1 METRFPGGRPS
12 ELGSL
17 SIRKPHEQA
26 RRRKSCYEET
36 SGDAAGFRAVVNK
49 DIGKRMKHRGVFKT
63 RWNHRKSVRVHQ
75 SAAIIADGWQ
85 LGVAK

>member
-12 ELGSL
+12 GLGSL
-17 SIRKPHEQA
+17 SIRKPQEQA

-49 DIGKRMKHRGVFKT
+49 DIGKRTKHRGSSKP
-63 RWNHRKSVRVHQ
+63 
-75 SAAIIADGWQ
+75 AGIIESQCGFINQ
-85 LGVAK
+85 QRL